1 MGTPQA
7 NNMKKHILSYQDK
20 MDLSGTFFSHPPR
33 DNLKSIKLRNFLLEV
48 GYFDTA
54 SSSNSTTVYC
64 EDEHTQDIKTFIDD
78 PDITP
83 QQREILLRLMDK
95 GH

>member
-1 MGTPQA
+1 MATPQT

-33 DNLKSIKLRNFLLEV
+33 DNLRSIKLRNLLLEI

-54 SSSNSTTVYC
+54 SSANNTTVYC
-64 EDEHTQDIKTFIDD
+64 EDEHIQVIKTFIDD

-83 QQREILLRLMDK
+83 QQREILLRLM
-95 GH
+95 GQGY

>member
-1 MGTPQA
+1 MATPQA
-7 NNMKKHILSYQDK
+7 KILKKHILSYQDK

-48 GYFDTA
+48 GFFDAA
-54 SSSNSTTVYC
+54 SSADSTTVYC
-64 EDEHTQDIKTFIDD
+64 EDEHIQEIKTFIDD
-78 PDITP
+78 HDITP

>member
-1 MGTPQA
+1 MATPQA
-7 NNMKKHILSYQDK
+7 KILKKHILSYQDK

-54 SSSNSTTVYC
+54 SSAQNTTVYC
-64 EDEHTQDIKTFIDD
+64 NEEHIQEMKTFIDD
-78 PDITP
+78 HDITP